1 MRIFK
6 PFWSLNIKNI
16 ENWLSKKALEGYI
29 LKDVNLLLKLFIF
42 EKGEESNINYRIS
55 FEKRGITELHLL

>member
-42 EKGEESNINYRIS
+42 EKGEKAILTIEFHMRKWGLQSYN
-55 FEKRGITELHLL
+55 LL